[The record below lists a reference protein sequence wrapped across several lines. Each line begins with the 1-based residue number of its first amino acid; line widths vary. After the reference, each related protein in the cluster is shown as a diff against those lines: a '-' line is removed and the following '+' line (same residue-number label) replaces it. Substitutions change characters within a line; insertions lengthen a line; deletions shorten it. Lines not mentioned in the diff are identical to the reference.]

1 MHNVTI
7 ISLQILCR
15 IQMSPPPASVC
26 VCACVDQRIPCEDQF
41 FSMVGSRLAYEA
53 LFKKDLFIYK

>member
-1 MHNVTI
+1 
-7 ISLQILCR
+7 
-15 IQMSPPPASVC
+15 MSPPPASVC